1 MITYKGDLYM
11 IQESKKN
18 GVARAEGQ
26 MDLRC
31 ITCFIAILFY
41 ADRASVSSK
50 SSFNFTNIQ
59 DVISPSLNY
68 DRAKFFS
75 LALFVVVSVYAIWS
89 IIYLL

>member
-1 MITYKGDLYM
+1 M

-50 SSFNFTNIQ
+50 SSFNFSNIQ

-68 DRAKFFS
+68 DRAKFFRW
-75 LALFVVVSVYAIWS
+75 L
-89 IIYLL
+89 YLLLSRFMQYGASFVCCRRCFTVV